1 MIRLAAHFARLRDE
15 RGTMAIE
22 TALIAPLLALMALG
36 TFEVSSIVSREQQLQ
51 SAANEA
57 SEIILSAAGGSGINS
72 GDLETI
78 IETSL
83 SLGADQ
89 LTIVDRYRC
98 NTGTTLSAV
107 PPTPGEGCP
116 ASEPVYTYVRLTVT
130 DTYSPMWT
138 TFGVGSPIQYTIVR
152 TVQVS

>member
-1 MIRLAAHFARLRDE
+1 MRPPALLTRMRDE

-36 TFEVSSIVSREQQLQ
+36 VYEVSSIVSREQQLQ

-57 SEIILSAAGGSGINS
+57 SEIILAAASGSGINS
-72 GDLETI
+72 GDLEDI

-83 SLGADQ
+83 GLTDPQ

-98 NTGTTLSAV
+98 GTATTLVAT
-107 PPTPGEGCP
+107 PPTPSTGCA
-116 ASEPVYTYVRLTVT
+116 ASEQVYTYVRLTVSA
-130 DTYSPMWT
+130 TYTPMWT
-138 TFGVGSPIQYTIVR
+138 KFGVASPIQYNVVR
-152 TVQVS
+152 TVQIS